1 MENKDSKDSK
11 DKLLQSL
18 ENLVL
23 ALENATIGSR
33 LGENEL
39 SNMIKDLQKAIEEK
53 EPTQG
58 AMLQVDDH
66 KETISKYLTEEAA
79 NAMKTKYKGLH
90 LYEDGQL
97 VAQCVYFSLVVRSEK
112 IEDGLAEIAK
122 IANTLAE
129 RGLIKAVL
137 YPPSSLRLARIPL
150 QAPVSAVFFFPL
162 VPVNMVKEIKRDYK
176 YSIEEGS
183 VGEYFG
189 SVAPY
194 LKPGE
199 FLVATRISTPW
210 KMHKAKEFDVSGELV
225 NIINA
230 HLRIFPPGTEFL
242 GATNCAIVDLSI
254 PYELNFYN
262 PMLSDVKS
270 AQLDFT
276 RYASVVNEKLVEDS
290 IITGV
295 HYFDADGKELFK
307 Y

>member
-1 MENKDSKDSK
+1 MRRY
-11 DKLLQSL
+11 
-18 ENLVL
+18 L
-23 ALENATIGSR
+23 ALSGKNRIRRGCKIRQRVPRAAGSRGPAGSR

-53 EPTQG
+53 EPSTCSI
-58 AMLQVDDH
+58 APWVDH

-137 YPPSSLRLARIPL
+137 CPPSSLRLARIPL

-183 VGEYFG
+183 VGEYF
-189 SVAPY
+189 
-194 LKPGE
+194 
-199 FLVATRISTPW
+199 
-210 KMHKAKEFDVSGELV
+210 
-225 NIINA
+225 
-230 HLRIFPPGTEFL
+230 
-242 GATNCAIVDLSI
+242 
-254 PYELNFYN
+254 
-262 PMLSDVKS
+262 
-270 AQLDFT
+270 
-276 RYASVVNEKLVEDS
+276 
-290 IITGV
+290 
-295 HYFDADGKELFK
+295 DADGKELFK